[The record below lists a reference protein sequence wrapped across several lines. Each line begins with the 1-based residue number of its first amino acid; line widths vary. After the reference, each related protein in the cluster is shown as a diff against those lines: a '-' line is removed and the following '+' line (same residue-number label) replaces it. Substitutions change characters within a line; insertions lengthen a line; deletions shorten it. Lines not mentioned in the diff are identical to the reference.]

1 MKLLDLFS
9 GIGGFSLAARW
20 TGRILTAA
28 FCETD
33 PYCCKVLEKNF
44 PGVPIYGDI
53 RNLKGADVGT
63 ADIISGGF
71 PCQPFSVAGK
81 RCGTEDDRYLWPEML
96 RVVSD
101 VRPTWVVGENVDGL
115 VRMGVRPRVLKVE
128 SRNLER
134 TEDFDRLRRI
144 LTREEVLLL
153 FSLLDDLEALGY
165 GAVPLVIPAC
175 GVDAPHLRYRVWIV
189 GHSDRPRWD
198 SRQPAGA
205 TMGHGGSIIATGG
218 HAHVADASRRG
229 RHGESGVEGQGSAKR
244 RGSAEGGQDDANAI
258 GINDDNGRYGTG
270 AILWERREKAEL
282 SGSEDVAHPPGR
294 GLGTDRGTPGIA
306 GHADLRGQN
315 VAYPEVGTVEAGL
328 RTGGTGGIGRGR
340 PGDGGCEDVP
350 DAYRPGRGE
359 LRGAE
364 PIGKEHAAAERRGRW
379 LPEPSICR
387 VADGVPARVDR
398 LRSLGNSIVP
408 QVAYEIMMGILRAEE
423 TP

>member
-33 PYCCKVLEKNF
+33 PYCCKVLAKNF
-44 PGVPIYGDI
+44 PGVPIHGDI
-53 RNLKGADVGT
+53 RNMKGANIGA

-81 RCGTEDDRYLWPEML
+81 RGGAEDDRYLWPEML
-96 RVVSD
+96 RVISD
-101 VRPTWVVGENVDGL
+101 VRPAWVIGENVDGL
-115 VRMGVRPRVLKVE
+115 VRMGVQSRVLKVE

-144 LTREEVLLL
+144 LTREEMLLL

-165 GAVPLVIPAC
+165 GAVPIVVPAC

-189 GHSDRPRWD
+189 GYCSPAHSAAHYILANSERIYDDR
-198 SRQPAGA
+198 
-205 TMGHGGSIIATGG
+205 TGHG
-218 HAHVADASRRG
+218 ASAVCG
-229 RHGESGVEGQGSAKR
+229 
-244 RGSAEGGQDDANAI
+244 
-258 GINDDNGRYGTG
+258 
-270 AILWERREKAEL
+270 ERRE
-282 SGSEDVAHPPGR
+282 SPG
-294 GLGTDRGTPGIA
+294 LP
-306 GHADLRGQN
+306 
-315 VAYPEVGTVEAGL
+315 
-328 RTGGTGGIGRGR
+328 
-340 PGDGGCEDVP
+340 GCEDVP
-350 DAYRPGRGE
+350 DADRPGCGE

-364 PIGKEHAAAERRGRW
+364 SIGTEHAAAERGRGW
-379 LPEPSICR
+379 LPEPAICR

-408 QVAYEIMMGILRAEE
+408 QVAYEIMMGILRTEA